1 MGVRESLAADL
12 WFSWVSTHNGG
23 VWVYVCEGMLGP
35 VRGGWGQTKIWN
47 SKKRIFFLSRW
58 EIQNENHFHFL
69 VYFVKTRTKQRR
81 NRAQEIQKTE
91 LYRTVTEQNR
101 TAYMKR
107 RQTKQTFWG
116 GRRNQRNRNKRY
128 KQNNQPGQQKKQT
141 PYNTR
146 FTVINK
152 NL

>member
-1 MGVRESLAADL
+1 MSARACCGLFVGVGAKQKYE
-12 WFSWVSTHNGG
+12 T
-23 VWVYVCEGMLGP
+23 
-35 VRGGWGQTKIWN
+35 Q
-47 SKKRIFFLSRW
+47 KKRIFFLSRW

-107 RQTKQTFWG
+107 RQTKQTF
-116 GRRNQRNRNKRY
+116 
-128 KQNNQPGQQKKQT
+128 
-141 PYNTR
+141 
-146 FTVINK
+146 
-152 NL
+152 